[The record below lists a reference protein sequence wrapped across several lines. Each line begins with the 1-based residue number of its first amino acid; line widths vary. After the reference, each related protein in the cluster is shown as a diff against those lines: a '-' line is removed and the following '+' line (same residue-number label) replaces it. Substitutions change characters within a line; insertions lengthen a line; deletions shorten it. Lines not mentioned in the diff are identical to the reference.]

1 MGRSY
6 TPVKPAAG
14 RRGRG
19 LARLWWT
26 LATGLLAGCALV
38 APLPD
43 ETSIEQRLSAFPA
56 SGLPLEGRVTVYWD
70 KHQIPFIEAER
81 DGDAAFALGLV
92 HAHLRLGQMEAYRRI
107 AQGRVAEMAGPFA
120 TDIDHALRILDFGR
134 AAEEIEAGLP
144 PATRAWLERFV
155 AGINHHLETAPE
167 LPYEFDALG
176 LEREPWSIRDVLAFG
191 RLAGTDVNWLE
202 WIDLLGLRG
211 RDDWPVL
218 WARLIESGSS
228 SATSFGPRESAAHLR
243 TLLGG
248 LSRSGSNSLA
258 VAPGM
263 SATGAAIMAN
273 DPHLGIRLPNIWLL
287 AGIKSPS
294 YHAVGLMIP
303 GIPFIAIGRN
313 PWIAWG
319 GTNMRAASSALFDAE
334 DAAMTTRRER
344 IAVRWWF
351 DREVEIRETRWGPVL
366 SDAPQLAAA
375 MAASGSGPFALS
387 WTGHLPSDEIG
398 AMLKVSRA
406 RNFAEFRE
414 ALSGFAVPGQ
424 NMLYADND
432 GNIGQVMAVR
442 LPGLGDA
449 APEDLVLP
457 PDGHAERWAE
467 MRGTL
472 DLPFSLNPGRGFL
485 VSANNRPTA
494 AAGRV
499 GYFFS
504 LDDRV
509 LRMAE
514 LLRVGGIGI
523 DDVKALQ
530 QDVHKAS
537 AAALRD
543 LFVERIDASGIAG
556 SAGEDGKRALAAMRE
571 WDGRYSPDS
580 RGAVAYEAFREAFV
594 RSFYAARL
602 GETDGD
608 AFADAGRIER
618 MMAADIE
625 GAGTA
630 ELDAA
635 MGTAL
640 TSAGAVVARFQD
652 WGAMHRLGLD
662 HPLSRLPLVGERFRF
677 TDVPVGGAND
687 TLMKTAHH
695 TGADRHFVDYGSNAR
710 HISDMSDV
718 DRNYFVLLGGQDGH
732 IGSTTFLDQTELWLE
747 GAYVEMPLRTETVRE
762 RFAHRIEL
770 RNQAPAEPSAKR

>member
-1 MGRSY
+1 MRRSD
-6 TPVKPAAG
+6 TPVRPAAG
-14 RRGRG
+14 RGGRG
-19 LARLWWT
+19 PARLRRR
-26 LATGLLAGCALV
+26 LATGFLAIGLLAAGLLAGGALL

-43 ETSIEQRLSAFPA
+43 ETSIEQRLSAFPT

-70 KHQIPFIEAER
+70 RHQIPFIEAER

-92 HAHLRLGQMEAYRRI
+92 HAHLRLGQMEVYRRI

-202 WIDLLGLRG
+202 WLDLLGLRG
-211 RDDWPVL
+211 REDWPVL

-228 SATSFGPRESAAHLR
+228 SATSFGSGEGAAHLR

-303 GIPFIAIGRN
+303 GIPFVAIGRN

-319 GTNMRAASSALFDAE
+319 GTNMRAASSALFDAK

-387 WTGHLPSDEIG
+387 WTGHLASDEIS

-406 RNFAEFRE
+406 RSFAEFRE

-449 APEDLVLP
+449 APEDLVLA
-457 PDGHAERWAE
+457 PDGHAERWAG

-514 LLRVGGIGI
+514 LLSGGGIGI
-523 DDVKALQ
+523 EDVKALQ

-543 LFVERIDASGIAG
+543 LFVERIDASDIAG
-556 SAGEDGKRALAAMRE
+556 SVGEDGKRALAAMRE

-580 RGAVAYEAFREAFV
+580 RGALAYEAFREAFV

-602 GETDGD
+602 GERDGD

-640 TSAGAVVARFQD
+640 NGAGAVVARFPD

-747 GAYVEMPLRTETVRE
+747 GTYIEMPLRIETVRE
-762 RFAHRIEL
+762 RFAYRIEL
-770 RNQAPAEPSAKR
+770 RN

>member
-1 MGRSY
+1 MNPRNAFLC
-6 TPVKPAAG
+6 AAIA
-14 RRGRG
+14 G
-19 LARLWWT
+19 LA
-26 LATGLLAGCALV
+26 AGCAFL
-38 APLPD
+38 APLPE
-43 ETSIEQRLSAFPA
+43 ETSIQQRLSAFPT
-56 SGLPLEGRVTVYWD
+56 SGLPLEGRVTVHWD
-70 KHQIPFIEAER
+70 EHQIPFIEAER

-107 AQGRVAEMAGPFA
+107 AHGRVAEMVGPFA
-120 TDIDHALRILDFGR
+120 TDIDHALRILDFSR

-144 PATRAWLERFV
+144 RATRVWLERFV
-155 AGINHHLETAPE
+155 AGINHHLETAGE
-167 LPYEFDALG
+167 LPYEFGALG
-176 LEREPWSIRDVLAFG
+176 LDREPWSIRDVLAFG

-202 WIDLLGLRG
+202 WLDLLGLRG
-211 RDDWPVL
+211 RDDWPAL

-228 SATSFGPRESAAHLR
+228 SATSFGARESAAHLR
-243 TLLGG
+243 TLLSG

-294 YHAVGLMIP
+294 YHAVGLMVP
-303 GIPFIAIGRN
+303 GIPFIAVGRN

-319 GTNMRAASSALFDAE
+319 GTNMRAASSALFHAE
-334 DAAMTTRRER
+334 DAVMTTRRER

-351 DREVEIRETRWGPVL
+351 DREVEVRETPWGPVL
-366 SDAPQLAAA
+366 SDTPQLAAA
-375 MAASGSGPFALS
+375 MAASRSGPFALS
-387 WTGHLPSDEIG
+387 WTGHLPSDEIS
-398 AMLKVSRA
+398 AMLEVSQA
-406 RNFAEFRE
+406 RSFAEFRE

-449 APEDLVLP
+449 APEDLVLA
-457 PDGHAERWAE
+457 PDKHAERWAG

-509 LRMAE
+509 LRMTE
-514 LLRVGGIGI
+514 LLRGGGIGV
-523 DDVKALQ
+523 DDVKAIQ

-537 AAALRD
+537 AAALRRM
-543 LFVERIDASGIAG
+543 FVERIDASGVAG
-556 SAGEDGKRALAAMRE
+556 SAGQDGERALALMRE

-580 RGAVAYEAFREAFV
+580 QGALAYEAFREAFV
-594 RSFYAARL
+594 RSFYSARL
-602 GETDGD
+602 GATGAD
-608 AFADAGRIER
+608 AYADAGRVERLTTTDIER
-618 MMAADIE
+618 A
-625 GAGTA
+625 GAA
-630 ELDAA
+630 ELSAA
-635 MGTAL
+635 LETAL
-640 TSAGAVVARFQD
+640 STAGAVVARFPD

-662 HPLSRLPLVGERFRF
+662 HPLSLLPLVGGRFRF

-695 TGADRHFVDYGSNAR
+695 TGAERHFVDYGSNAR
-710 HISDMSDV
+710 HISDLSDL

-732 IGSTTFLDQTELWLE
+732 IGSTTFLDQTELWLD
-747 GAYVEMPLRTETVRE
+747 GAYIQLPLRIETVRE
-762 RFAHRIEL
+762 RFPFRTEL
-770 RNQAPAEPSAKR
+770 RN